1 MTWILLQIH
10 AIYVFQT
17 FEKRALYYFNA
28 LFPSDNLIL
37 PAFGRTLL
45 TEIKVSCYFFAGEE
59 YLAFKPSRISLVMLY
74 TLSAYNRLSNP
85 VLLIIM
91 L

>member
-1 MTWILLQIH
+1 MSSAFSKHLRNVPYIILMH
-10 AIYVFQT
+10 SF
-17 FEKRALYYFNA
+17 
-28 LFPSDNLIL
+28 LFYNLIM
-37 PAFGRTLL
+37 PAFGRIFVTK
-45 TEIKVSCYFFAGEE
+45 IKASRYFFAGEE